1 MDSSIGIAD
10 DKLFSRSLISKF
22 TQAIVRCRPIPPI
35 GAEQIILDLQ
45 TLKNCL
51 LTLPQLEP
59 DTPVPSAYTRYVTK
73 SVGRLDTLLKI
84 IMTPEDPAED
94 FVKHYILLI
103 PCQSF
108 SDFQKVLDLKVLYV
122 SYNEKRFINSY
133 TATHDMKL
141 TSFELNPYA
150 LDRA

>member
-1 MDSSIGIAD
+1 
-10 DKLFSRSLISKF
+10 
-22 TQAIVRCRPIPPI
+22 
-35 GAEQIILDLQ
+35 
-45 TLKNCL
+45 
-51 LTLPQLEP
+51 
-59 DTPVPSAYTRYVTK
+59 
-73 SVGRLDTLLKI
+73 
-84 IMTPEDPAED
+84 MTPEDPAED

-150 LDRA
+150 LDRAWKETIRTTC